1 MIKACVLWMNDS
13 RIRKN
18 MKIARDGSAV
28 KLGSVAETAVTAAV
42 TDVVFHSSERIS
54 GQAPSFSIEG
64 QLM

>member
-28 KLGSVAETAVTAAV
+28 KLGSVA
-42 TDVVFHSSERIS
+42 
-54 GQAPSFSIEG
+54 
-64 QLM
+64 

>member
-1 MIKACVLWMNDS
+1 MNDS

-28 KLGSVAETAVTAAV
+28 KLGSVAEIAVTATV
-42 TDVVFHSSERIS
+42 TDVVFQSSERIS

>member
-1 MIKACVLWMNDS
+1 
-13 RIRKN
+13 

-28 KLGSVAETAVTAAV
+28 KLGSVAEIAVTATV
-42 TDVVFHSSERIS
+42 TDVVFQSSERIS

>member
-1 MIKACVLWMNDS
+1 MNERQPNSQEHED
-13 RIRKN
+13 
-18 MKIARDGSAV
+18 RDGSAV

-42 TDVVFHSSERIS
+42 TDVVFQSSERIS